1 MQRIYTARNLIE
13 AQAIKDFLD
22 DKGIKSEYSEA
33 ASGLQFGVYDIPI
46 YITESDHSEKLLEEI
61 NSFVK
66 PPKAEESSTAPTKK
80 GVWSPTVATAI
91 FLFLALPGG
100 YAIAVG
106 LRLRGYFFRPAMAIG
121 ELSILCYFILI
132 KRWRIRDYFNLISIS
147 SSTYLLWI
155 TLDIVR
161 YVAVDRIFY
170 VMHLPRTTYFKQALE
185 AAPLPTILGT
195 ILVAPV
201 VEECIFRGFLFKS
214 FESANMFRAVIITA
228 FLWTLFHFQSGL
240 NIYEMGAIFLGGI
253 LLGAARARTGSL
265 YTPLLMHLAFNAT
278 VLINYYLHF

>member
-1 MQRIYTARNLIE
+1 MRRIYTARNLIE

-22 DKGIKSEYSEA
+22 DKGINSEYSPA
-33 ASGLQFGVYDIPI
+33 ASSLQFGVYDIPI
-46 YITESDHSEKLLEEI
+46 YIGESDHSEKLLEEI

-66 PPKAEESSTAPTKK
+66 SPKAEESNAAPAKK
-80 GVWSPTVATAI
+80 EVWSPKVATAI
-91 FLFLALPGG
+91 FLLLALPGG

-106 LRLRGYFFRPAMAIG
+106 LRLSGYFFRPAMAIG
-121 ELSILCYFILI
+121 ELSILCYFILL

-147 SSTYLLWI
+147 SSAYLLWI

-161 YVAVDRIFY
+161 YFAVDRIFY
-170 VMHLPRTTYFKQALE
+170 FEHLPRTLYFKQALE

-214 FESANMFRAVIITA
+214 FESANMFVGVIITA
-228 FLWTLFHFQSGL
+228 FLWTLPHFQSGL
-240 NIYEMGAIFLGGI
+240 NIYEIGAIFLGGI
-253 LLGAARARTGSL
+253 LLGAARAKTGSL
-265 YTPLLMHLAFNAT
+265 YAPLLMHVTFNTT
-278 VLINYYLHF
+278 VVIDYYRHF